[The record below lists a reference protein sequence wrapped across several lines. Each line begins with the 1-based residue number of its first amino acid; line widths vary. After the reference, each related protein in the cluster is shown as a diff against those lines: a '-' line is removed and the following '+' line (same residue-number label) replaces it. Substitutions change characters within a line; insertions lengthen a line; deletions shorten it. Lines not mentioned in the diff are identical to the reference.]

1 MLRRPTGS
9 TGTDTLFPYTTLFRS
24 LDAVGFGPHTVF
36 WVDYIA
42 RGLGQGLDIGGGYW
56 ILFGFGAAGGP
67 FLLGLLA
74 DRIGFGPCYILAM
87 AMKAAGVALPL
98 LSTSF
103 LALSVSS
110 LVVGGLVAGTPTLCS
125 GWLLETVGV
134 RSEVRR
140 VGEGGVRS

>member
-42 RGLGQGLDIGGGYW
+42 RGLGQALDIGGGYW

-67 FLLGLLA
+67 LLPGLLA
-74 DRIGFGPCYILAM
+74 DSIGFGPCYILAM
-87 AMKAAGVALPL
+87 GIQAAGVSLLQIPPSLPL
-98 LSTSF
+98 PDTLV
-103 LALSVSS
+103 LRPVALVSPPS
-110 LVVGGLVAGTPTLCS
+110 LT
-125 GWLLETVGV
+125 
-134 RSEVRR
+134 
-140 VGEGGVRS
+140 